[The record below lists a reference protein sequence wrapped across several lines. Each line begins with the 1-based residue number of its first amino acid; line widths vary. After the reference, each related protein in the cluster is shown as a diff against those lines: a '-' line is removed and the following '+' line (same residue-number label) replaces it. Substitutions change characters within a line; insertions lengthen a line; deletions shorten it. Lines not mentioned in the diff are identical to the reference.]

1 MKINLLIVC
10 LFVLVSKA
18 YSQCTLNV
26 TLSSSSQ
33 AICSGNSVTI
43 TANAS
48 SGTPA
53 YTYAWNTGETTSSI
67 TVNKPGTYSV
77 TVSDNSSCA
86 PVKQSITISSANTPP
101 APTAASTSTCPGGTA
116 TLTATA
122 PGGAYQWYDAAT
134 GGTLLGNGASYTTQP
149 LSSTT
154 TFYVQTSS
162 GQCTSARTAVTVSVV
177 STLNT
182 ASASVCTGS
191 PATLGAGGADTYQWF
206 DPNGTMVGT
215 GPNYTT
221 PPLSATTTY
230 SVIGTTNGCSSN
242 RTPVTATVTPAP
254 AAPTATGVSVCSGS
268 NATLKV
274 TSSVSGVVIDWFST
288 PSGGTSL
295 ITSPNYTTP
304 PLNATTT
311 YYVQATSGSGC
322 VSPRTAVTVT
332 VTSLPPDPTV
342 TGTTTC
348 SGSSATLTAS
358 GSGGNYQWFA
368 SATSSTPLS
377 TSNPYQTPVLNT
389 TSTFYVQSVNGSCR
403 SARVAVTVT
412 VSPKPPTPSAAGQVI
427 CSGSTAT
434 LTAKAQSGTFEWY
447 NAATGGTLLSS
458 NATYTTP
465 ALTANTTYYVQTVS
479 SGCTSSRTPVQV
491 QVLPVPPAPTASN
504 ATVCS
509 GNSATL
515 VASAAG
521 GGNFEWYDAPTGGTL
536 LASNQVFTTPPLTA
550 NTTYYVQ
557 NTSSNGCAGPRTAV
571 KVTVTPNP
579 TQPTVSGGTTICQ
592 GTTATLTASAPGGTI
607 QWFDAA
613 NGGNLLATG
622 NTYTTQP
629 LSATTTFYAQ
639 DTLGQ
644 CASSRAPVTVNVTP
658 TPTPAFQYS
667 SGTYCPASPDPTPVK
682 NVPGTF
688 SASPAGLT
696 IDPNTGKITI
706 ATSALGNYT
715 VSFNSTGTCASTTFA
730 KISIDTI
737 PNAQF
742 SYAGPYCQDGTNP
755 LPTFPV
761 GASAGT
767 FSAAPA
773 GLVFVS
779 TSTGEINL
787 AKSAPGTY
795 TVTNNIVA
803 SGSCPGNSSTNT
815 VTINQATTISA
826 GPNQTVGTGRPVQL
840 AGSFSGGPGVTVQW
854 SGGSGSFSNPTSPTA
869 IYTPAAGETSVT
881 LTLTSVNPPGPCGSK
896 SSTMKITIGSPPT
909 APTASG
915 TTICAGN
922 TATLA
927 ATAPGGIYQWYD
939 AATGGTLL
947 ATGAAYTTQPL
958 ITTTSFYVQTTIN
971 GVASNRTQVTVTV
984 NPVPAAPSA
993 KGDTVCLNNTATL
1006 TATGSA
1012 GTYQWYDAAV
1022 GGNLLSTGNSYTTPT
1037 LLSDTAYYVQ
1047 TTNNGC
1053 ISNRTKVS
1061 VKVNPV
1067 PSITSALTASTCSG
1081 TAINYTITSDIA
1093 ASYSWSRAAV
1103 AGISNAAVANSS
1115 VNPINETLINTTDTA
1130 INVAYA
1136 ITPVANGCT
1145 GSTASLVVTV
1155 YPTIVV
1161 TSPKSQTACNQIP
1174 VNYTIVFSY
1183 PPNAFSWSRGQ
1194 VNGISNPPVS
1204 NQADP
1209 SIEEQLNNT
1218 TTKPI
1223 VVDYVYT
1230 VNASNCPS
1238 PAFDLPVTVYPTAH
1252 ITSTNL
1258 IRLCSGTPLNY
1269 LITSDVDSVTFNWT
1283 RAAITG
1289 ISNPAKTN
1297 QTSAT
1302 IADTLI
1308 NTSSGAIGVIY
1319 NITPIVN
1326 GCSGAGFNLTVV
1338 VTPPSP
1344 NPKANSNSPVCL
1356 NSTIKL
1362 NADPVNG
1369 ATYTWTGPNG
1379 FTSNSINPTISNV
1392 TKANAGAYVLVM
1404 NSNGCPSLPD
1414 TVMVSVD
1421 DFPTADAGLNLVACQ
1436 SDTSVQLNGK
1446 IGGGT
1451 TTGVW
1456 STSGSGKF
1464 SPASNQLNA
1473 KYIFSAQDKTAGSV
1487 ILTLTSTSKDDCNF
1501 ASSKT
1506 TVTFQPLP
1514 TADAGPSQDVCNQVT
1529 SVQLNGKATFQSGVS
1544 WSTSGSGTFSPSAN
1558 VDAPLY
1564 LPSSPDIQ
1572 NGSVTLTYQATST
1585 ACSNASSQMTVRF
1598 IPPPT
1603 VNAGKVVYAIKG
1615 KPTVITPVVSDNNV
1629 QYLWSPNVSLNSD
1642 TIKDP
1647 TVTLLQDMTYTLK
1660 VTDVRG
1666 CVSEDQVLVK
1676 VVLPISPPNTFTPNG
1691 DGIND
1696 TWVIP
1701 DLNRYPG
1708 VTVDIFTRYGL
1719 KIYHSEG
1726 YGIPWD
1732 GTANGQQLPVG
1743 VYYYVINTRYKDER
1757 VAGYITIIR

>member
-26 TLSSSSQ
+26 TVSSSSQ

-43 TANAS
+43 TATAS

-134 GGTLLGNGASYTTQP
+134 GGTLLGNGATYTTQP
-149 LSSTT
+149 LTATT
-154 TFYVQTSS
+154 TYYVETSS
-162 GQCTSARTAVTVSVV
+162 GQCTSARTAVTVSIVN
-177 STLNT
+177 TLNT
-182 ASASVCTGS
+182 AGASVCSGNV
-191 PATLGAGGADTYQWF
+191 ATLSAGGATTYQWT
-206 DPNGTMVGT
+206 DGNGTVVGS
-215 GPNYTT
+215 GPTYTT
-221 PPLSATTTY
+221 PPLSASATY
-230 SVIGTTNGCSSN
+230 YVVGSGNGCTSP
-242 RTPVTATVTPAP
+242 RTPVTATVTPTP
-254 AAPTATGVSVCSGS
+254 QSPTAAGASVCSGS
-268 NATLKV
+268 TANLQV
-274 TSSVSGVVIDWFST
+274 TSSTSGLTIDWFST

-295 ITSPNYTTP
+295 ITSPYYTTP

-311 YYVQATSGSGC
+311 YYVQASSSNGC
-322 VSPRTAVTVT
+322 VSPRTAVTVN
-332 VTSLPPDPTV
+332 VTSQPSDPTV
-342 TGTTTC
+342 SGTTICAGT
-348 SGSSATLTAS
+348 SATLTAS
-358 GSGGNYQWFA
+358 GSGGNYQWFSSA
-368 SATSSTPLS
+368 SSSTPLS
-377 TSNPYQTPVLNT
+377 SANPDQTQVLNKT
-389 TSTFYVQSVNGSCR
+389 TTFYVQSVNGSCR

-412 VSPKPPTPSAAGQVI
+412 VNAAVPAPSAAGQVV
-427 CSGSTAT
+427 CSGSSAT
-434 LTAKAQSGTFEWY
+434 LTANAKSGSFEWY
-447 NAATGGTLLSS
+447 DAATGGTLLSS

-465 ALTANTTYYVQTVS
+465 PLTSNTAYYVQSVS
-479 SGCTSSRTPVQV
+479 ASGCASPRTAVQV
-491 QVLPVPPAPTASN
+491 SVLPLPSAPTSPN
-504 ATVCS
+504 TTVCS

-515 VASAAG
+515 VATASG

-536 LASNQVFTTPPLTA
+536 LSSNQAYTTPPLTG

-557 NTSSNGCAGPRTAV
+557 NTSSNGCASPRTAV
-571 KVTVTPNP
+571 TVTVTPDP
-579 TQPTVSGGTTICQ
+579 TQPTVSGGTTICE
-592 GTTATLTASAPGGTI
+592 GNTATLTASAPGGTI

-622 NTYTTQP
+622 NTYTTKP

-644 CASSRAPVTVNVTP
+644 CVSSRAPVTVNVTP

-715 VSFNSTGTCASTTFA
+715 VSFTSTGVCAGTTFA
-730 KISIDTI
+730 NIAIATA

-742 SYAGPYCQDGTNP
+742 SYSGPYCQDGANP
-755 LPTFPV
+755 LPVFPA

-767 FSAAPA
+767 FSAVPA
-773 GLVFVS
+773 GLVFAN

-787 AKSAPGTY
+787 AQSTPGTY
-795 TVTNNIVA
+795 TITNTITANGCA
-803 SGSCPGNSSTNT
+803 PGSATGT
-815 VTINQATTISA
+815 VTIDQATSVSA

-854 SGGSGSFSNPTSPTA
+854 SGGGGSFSNLTSPTA

-881 LTLTSVNPPGPCGSK
+881 LTLTTVNPPGPCGPK
-896 SSTMKITIGSPPT
+896 SSTVKITIGNPPAPPT
-909 APTASG
+909 AAGATVCSG
-915 TTICAGN
+915 S

-927 ATAPGGIYQWYD
+927 ATAPGGIYQWY
-939 AATGGTLL
+939 AASTGGTPLS
-947 ATGAAYTTQPL
+947 TGAAYTTQP
-958 ITTTSFYVQTTIN
+958 ITTTTSFYVQTTVN
-971 GVASNRTQVTVTV
+971 GIPSNRTQVTVTV
-984 NPVPAAPSA
+984 NPIPTAPVL
-993 KGDTVCLNNTATL
+993 KNDTICAGNVATL
-1006 TATGSA
+1006 TATGST
-1012 GTYQWYDAAV
+1012 GTYQWYDAPA
-1022 GGNLLSTGNSYTTPT
+1022 GGNLLSTNSTYTTPT
-1037 LLSDTAYYVQ
+1037 LLTDTSYYVQ
-1047 TTNNGC
+1047 TTVNNC
-1053 ISNRTKVS
+1053 VSSRTQVS
-1061 VKVNPV
+1061 IKVNPV
-1067 PSITSALTASTCSG
+1067 PSITSALIASTCSG
-1081 TAINYTITSDIA
+1081 TALNYTITSDIG

-1103 AGISNAAVANSS
+1103 PGISNAAATNQTA
-1115 VNPINETLINTTDTA
+1115 NPINETLINNADTA
-1130 INVAYA
+1130 INVTYVL
-1136 ITPVANGCT
+1136 TPTASNCT
-1145 GSTASLVVTV
+1145 GSSANLVVTV
-1155 YPTIVV
+1155 YPSIVI
-1161 TSPKSQTACNQIP
+1161 TSAKSQTACNQTP
-1174 VNYTIVFSY
+1174 VNYTIAFNY
-1183 PPNAFSWSRGQ
+1183 PPNSFSWSRGQ
-1194 VNGISNPPVS
+1194 VNGISNAAVS

-1209 SIEEQLNNT
+1209 VIQEQLNNT

-1223 VVDYVYT
+1223 VVDYIFNINT
-1230 VNASNCPS
+1230 SQCPI

-1252 ITSTNL
+1252 ITSAAVV
-1258 IRLCSGTPLNY
+1258 RLCSGTPLNY
-1269 LITSDVDSVTFNWT
+1269 LITSDVDSVTFQWT
-1283 RAAITG
+1283 RAAVAG

-1308 NTSSGAIGVIY
+1308 NTSSGAIGILY

-1326 GCSGAGFNLTVV
+1326 GCPGAGFNLTVV

-1356 NSTIKL
+1356 SSTIKL

-1421 DFPTADAGLNLVACQ
+1421 DFPQADAGPNLVACQ

-1487 ILTLTSTSKDDCNF
+1487 TLTLTSTSKDDCNF

-1514 TADAGPSQDVCNQVT
+1514 TADAGPGQDVCNQVT

-1564 LPSSPDIQ
+1564 LPSSSDIQ

-1585 ACSNASSQMTVRF
+1585 VCSNATSQMTVRF

-1615 KPTVITPVVSDNNV
+1615 KPTVITPVVSENNV
-1629 QYLWSPNVSLNSD
+1629 QYLWSPSVNLNSD
-1642 TIKDP
+1642 TVKDP

-1701 DLNRYPG
+1701 DLNRYPN

-1719 KIYHSEG
+1719 KVYHSEG
-1726 YGIPWD
+1726 YGVPWN
-1732 GTANGQQLPVG
+1732 GTADGRQLPVG

>member
-26 TLSSSSQ
+26 TLSSSSP

-53 YTYAWNTGETTSSI
+53 YTYAWNTGETTASI

-86 PVKQSITISSANTPP
+86 PVKQSITISSGNTPP
-101 APTAASTSTCPGGTA
+101 APTAANSSTCPGGTA

-134 GGTLLGNGASYTTQP
+134 GGTLLGNGATYTTQP
-149 LSSTT
+149 LTATT
-154 TFYVQTSS
+154 TYYVETSS
-162 GQCTSARTAVTVSVV
+162 GQCTSARTAVTVSIVN
-177 STLNT
+177 TLNT
-182 ASASVCTGS
+182 AGASVCSGNV
-191 PATLGAGGADTYQWF
+191 ATLSAGGATAYQWT
-206 DPNGTMVGT
+206 DSNGNVVGSGST
-215 GPNYTT
+215 YTT
-221 PPLSATTTY
+221 PPLSASATY
-230 SVIGTTNGCSSN
+230 YVVGSGNGCTSP
-242 RTPVTATVTPAP
+242 RTPVTATVTPTP
-254 AAPTATGVSVCSGS
+254 QSPTATGASVCSGS
-268 NATLKV
+268 TANLQV
-274 TSSVSGVVIDWFST
+274 TSSTSGLTIDWFST

-295 ITSPNYTTP
+295 ITSPYYTTP
-304 PLNATTT
+304 PLNVTTT
-311 YYVQATSGSGC
+311 YYVQASSSNGC
-322 VSPRTAVTVT
+322 VSPRTAVTVN
-332 VTSLPPDPTV
+332 VTSQPSDPTV
-342 TGTTTC
+342 SGMTICAGT
-348 SGSSATLTAS
+348 SATLTAS
-358 GSGGNYQWFA
+358 GSGGNYQWFSSA
-368 SATSSTPLS
+368 SSSTPLS
-377 TSNPYQTPVLNT
+377 SANPYQTPVLNKT
-389 TSTFYVQSVNGSCR
+389 TTFYVQSVNGACK
-403 SARVAVTVT
+403 SAQVAVTVT
-412 VSPKPPTPSAAGQVI
+412 VNAAVPAPSAAGQVV
-427 CSGSTAT
+427 CSGSSAT
-434 LTAKAQSGTFEWY
+434 LTANAKSGSFEWY
-447 NAATGGTLLSS
+447 DAATGGTLLSS

-465 ALTANTTYYVQTVS
+465 PLSSNTTYYVQSVS
-479 SGCTSSRTPVQV
+479 SGCASPRTAVQV
-491 QVLPVPPAPTASN
+491 SVLPLPSAPTSPN
-504 ATVCS
+504 TTVCS

-515 VASAAG
+515 VATASG

-536 LASNQVFTTPPLTA
+536 LSSNQAYTTPPLTA

-557 NTSSNGCAGPRTAV
+557 NTSSNGCASPRTAV
-571 KVTVTPNP
+571 TVTVTPDP
-579 TQPTVSGGTTICQ
+579 TQPTVSGGTTICE
-592 GTTATLTASAPGGTI
+592 GNTATLTASAPGGTI

-622 NTYTTQP
+622 NTYTTKP
-629 LSATTTFYAQ
+629 LPATTTFYAQ

-644 CASSRAPVTVNVTP
+644 CVSSRAPVTVNVTP

-706 ATSALGNYT
+706 ATSTLGNYT
-715 VSFNSTGTCASTTFA
+715 VSFTSTGVCAGTTFA
-730 KISIDTI
+730 NIAIATA

-742 SYAGPYCQDGTNP
+742 SYSGPYCQDGANP
-755 LPTFPV
+755 LPVFPA

-767 FSAAPA
+767 FSAVPA
-773 GLVFVS
+773 GLVFAN

-787 AKSAPGTY
+787 AQSTPGTY
-795 TVTNNIVA
+795 NITNTITANGCA
-803 SGSCPGNSSTNT
+803 PGSATGT
-815 VTINQATTISA
+815 VTIDQATSVSA
-826 GPNQTVGTGRPVQL
+826 GPNQTVGTGQPVQL

-854 SGGSGSFSNPTSPTA
+854 SGGAGLFSNPTSPTA

-881 LTLTSVNPPGPCGSK
+881 LTLTTVNPPGPCGPK
-896 SSTMKITIGSPPT
+896 SSTVKITIGNPPAPPT
-909 APTASG
+909 AAGATVCSG
-915 TTICAGN
+915 S

-927 ATAPGGIYQWYD
+927 ATAPGGIYQWYA
-939 AATGGTLL
+939 AATGGTPLS
-947 ATGAAYTTQPL
+947 TGAAYTTQP
-958 ITTTSFYVQTTIN
+958 ITTTTSFYVQTTVN
-971 GVASNRTQVTVTV
+971 GIPSNRTQVTVTV
-984 NPVPAAPSA
+984 NPIPTAPVL
-993 KGDTVCLNNTATL
+993 KNDTICAGNVATL
-1006 TATGSA
+1006 IATGST
-1012 GTYQWYDAAV
+1012 GTYQWYDAPA
-1022 GGNLLSTGNSYTTPT
+1022 GGNLLSTSSTYTTPA
-1037 LLSDTAYYVQ
+1037 LLTDTSYYVQ
-1047 TTNNGC
+1047 TTVNNC
-1053 ISNRTKVS
+1053 VSNRTRVS

-1067 PSITSALTASTCSG
+1067 PSITSALTASICSG
-1081 TAINYTITSDIA
+1081 TALNYTITSDIA

-1103 AGISNAAVANSS
+1103 PGISNAAATNQTA
-1115 VNPINETLINTTDTA
+1115 NPINETLINTADTA
-1130 INVAYA
+1130 INVTYVL
-1136 ITPVANGCT
+1136 TPTANSCAG
-1145 GSTASLVVTV
+1145 APANLVVTV
-1155 YPTIVV
+1155 YPSIVI
-1161 TSPKSQTACNQIP
+1161 TSAKRQTACNQTP
-1174 VNYTIVFSY
+1174 VNYTIAFNY
-1183 PPNAFSWSRGQ
+1183 PPNSFSWSRGQ
-1194 VNGISNPPVS
+1194 VNGISNAAVS

-1209 SIEEQLNNT
+1209 VIQEQLNNT

-1223 VVDYVYT
+1223 VVDYIFNINT
-1230 VNASNCPS
+1230 SQCPI
-1238 PAFDLPVTVYPTAH
+1238 PAFDLPITVNPTAH
-1252 ITSTNL
+1252 ITSTAVV
-1258 IRLCSGTPLNY
+1258 RLCSGTPLNY
-1269 LITSDVDSVTFNWT
+1269 LITSDVDSVTFQWT
-1283 RAAITG
+1283 RAAVAG

-1308 NTSSGAIGVIY
+1308 NTSSGAIGVVY
-1319 NITPIVN
+1319 NITPIIN
-1326 GCSGAGFNLTVV
+1326 GCPGAGFNLTVV

-1379 FTSNSINPTISNV
+1379 FTSTGINPTISNV

-1421 DFPTADAGLNLVACQ
+1421 DFPQADAGPNLVACQ

-1464 SPASNQLNA
+1464 LPASNQLDA
-1473 KYIFSAQDKTAGSV
+1473 KYIFSAQDKTAGNV
-1487 ILTLTSTSKDDCNF
+1487 TLTLTSTSKDDCNF
-1501 ASSKT
+1501 ASSTT

-1514 TADAGPSQDVCNQVT
+1514 TADAGPSQNVCNQVT
-1529 SVQLNGKATFQSGVS
+1529 SVQLSGKATFQSGVS

-1564 LPSSPDIQ
+1564 LPSSSDIQ

-1585 ACSNASSQMTVRF
+1585 VCSNATSQMTVRF

-1615 KPTVITPVVSDNNV
+1615 KPTVITPVVSENNV
-1629 QYLWSPNVSLNSD
+1629 QYLWSPSVNLNSD

-1660 VTDVRG
+1660 VTDIRG

-1701 DLNRYPG
+1701 DLNRYPN

-1719 KIYHSEG
+1719 KVYHSEG
-1726 YGIPWD
+1726 YGVPWD

>member
-1 MKINLLIVC
+1 
-10 LFVLVSKA
+10 
-18 YSQCTLNV
+18 
-26 TLSSSSQ
+26 
-33 AICSGNSVTI
+33 VTI
-43 TANAS
+43 TATAS

-53 YTYAWNTGETTSSI
+53 YTYAWNTGETTASI

-86 PVKQSITISSANTPP
+86 PVKQSITISSGNTPP
-101 APTAASTSTCPGGTA
+101 APTAANSSTCPGGTA

-134 GGTLLGNGASYTTQP
+134 GGTLLGNGATYTTQP
-149 LSSTT
+149 LTATT
-154 TFYVQTSS
+154 TYYVETSS
-162 GQCTSARTAVTVSVV
+162 GQCTSARTAVTVSIVN
-177 STLNT
+177 TLNT
-182 ASASVCTGS
+182 AGASVCSGNV
-191 PATLGAGGADTYQWF
+191 ATLSAGGATAYQWT
-206 DPNGTMVGT
+206 DANGNVVGS
-215 GPNYTT
+215 GPTYTT
-221 PPLSATTTY
+221 PPLSASATY
-230 SVIGTTNGCSSN
+230 YVVGSGNGCTSA
-242 RTPVTATVTPAP
+242 RTPVTATVTPTP
-254 AAPTATGVSVCSGS
+254 QSPTAAGASVCSGS
-268 NATLKV
+268 TANLQV
-274 TSSVSGVVIDWFST
+274 TSSTSGLTIDWFST

-295 ITSPNYTTP
+295 ITSPYYTTP
-304 PLNATTT
+304 PLNSTTT
-311 YYVQATSGSGC
+311 YYVQASSNGC

-332 VTSLPPDPTV
+332 VTSQPSDPTV
-342 TGTTTC
+342 SGTTICAGT
-348 SGSSATLTAS
+348 SATLTAS
-358 GSGGNYQWFA
+358 GSGGNYQWFSSA
-368 SATSSTPLS
+368 SSSTPLS
-377 TSNPYQTPVLNT
+377 SANPYQTPVLNKT
-389 TSTFYVQSVNGSCR
+389 TTFYVQSVNGACK

-412 VSPKPPTPSAAGQVI
+412 VNAAVPAPSAAGQVV
-427 CSGSTAT
+427 CSGSSAT
-434 LTAKAQSGTFEWY
+434 LTANAKSGSFEWY
-447 NAATGGTLLSS
+447 DAATGGTLLSS

-465 ALTANTTYYVQTVS
+465 PLSSNTTYYVQSVS
-479 SGCTSSRTPVQV
+479 SGCASPRTAVQV
-491 QVLPVPPAPTASN
+491 SVLPLPSAPTSPN
-504 ATVCS
+504 TTVCS

-515 VASAAG
+515 VATAAG

-536 LASNQVFTTPPLTA
+536 LSSSQAYTTQPLTA

-557 NTSSNGCAGPRTAV
+557 NTSSNGCASPRTAV
-571 KVTVTPNP
+571 TVTVTPDP
-579 TQPTVSGGTTICQ
+579 TQPTVSGGTTICE
-592 GTTATLTASAPGGTI
+592 GNTATLTASAPGGTI

-622 NTYTTQP
+622 NTYTTKP
-629 LSATTTFYAQ
+629 LPATTTFYAQ

-644 CASSRAPVTVNVTP
+644 CVSSRAPVTVNVTP

-706 ATSALGNYT
+706 ATSTLGNYT
-715 VSFNSTGTCASTTFA
+715 VSFTSTGVCAGTTFA
-730 KISIDTI
+730 KIAIATT

-742 SYAGPYCQDGTNP
+742 SYSGPYCQDGANP
-755 LPTFPV
+755 LPVFPA

-767 FSAAPA
+767 FSAVPA
-773 GLVFVS
+773 GLVFAN

-787 AKSAPGTY
+787 AQSTPGTY
-795 TVTNNIVA
+795 TITNTITANGCA
-803 SGSCPGNSSTNT
+803 PGSATGT
-815 VTINQATTISA
+815 VTIDQATTVSA

-854 SGGSGSFSNPTSPTA
+854 SGGGGSFSNLTSPTA

-881 LTLTSVNPPGPCGSK
+881 LTLTTVNPPGPCGPK
-896 SSTMKITIGSPPT
+896 SSTVKITIGNPPAPPT
-909 APTASG
+909 AAGATVCSG
-915 TTICAGN
+915 S

-927 ATAPGGIYQWYD
+927 ATAPGGIYQWYT
-939 AATGGTLL
+939 AATGDTVLS
-947 ATGAAYTTQPL
+947 TGAAYTTQP
-958 ITTTSFYVQTTIN
+958 ITTTTSFYVQTTVN
-971 GVASNRTQVTVTV
+971 GIPSNRTQVTVTV
-984 NPVPAAPSA
+984 NPIPTVPVL
-993 KGDTVCLNNTATL
+993 KNDTICAGNVATL
-1006 TATGSA
+1006 TATGST
-1012 GTYQWYDAAV
+1012 GTYQWYDAPV
-1022 GGNLLSTGNSYTTPT
+1022 GGNLLSTSSTYTTPA
-1037 LLSDTAYYVQ
+1037 LLTDTSYYVQ
-1047 TTNNGC
+1047 TTVNNC
-1053 ISNRTKVS
+1053 VSSRTQVS

-1081 TAINYTITSDIA
+1081 TALNYTITSDIA

-1103 AGISNAAVANSS
+1103 PGISNAAASNQTA
-1115 VNPINETLINTTDTA
+1115 NPINETLINTADTA
-1130 INVAYA
+1130 INVAYVL
-1136 ITPVANGCT
+1136 TPTANSCA
-1145 GSTASLVVTV
+1145 GSPANLVVTV
-1155 YPTIVV
+1155 YPSIVI
-1161 TSPKSQTACNQIP
+1161 TSAKSQTACNQTP
-1174 VNYTIVFSY
+1174 VNYTITFNY
-1183 PPNAFSWSRGQ
+1183 PPNSFSWSRAQ
-1194 VNGISNPPVS
+1194 VNGISNAAVS

-1209 SIEEQLNNT
+1209 VIQEQLNNT
-1218 TTKPI
+1218 TAKPI
-1223 VVDYVYT
+1223 VVDYIFNINT
-1230 VNASNCPS
+1230 SQCPI
-1238 PAFDLPVTVYPTAH
+1238 PAFDLPVTVNPTAH
-1252 ITSTNL
+1252 ITSTSVV
-1258 IRLCSGTPLNY
+1258 RLCSGTPLNY
-1269 LITSDVDSVTFNWT
+1269 LITSDVDSVTFQWT
-1283 RAAITG
+1283 RAAVAG

-1308 NTSSGAIGVIY
+1308 NTSSGAIGILY

-1326 GCSGAGFNLTVV
+1326 GCPGAGFNLTVV

-1379 FTSNSINPTISNV
+1379 FTSTGINPTISNV

-1421 DFPTADAGLNLVACQ
+1421 DFPTADAGANLVACQ

-1473 KYIFSAQDKTAGSV
+1473 KYVFSAQDKTAGSV
-1487 ILTLTSTSKDDCNF
+1487 VLTLTSTSKDDCNF

-1514 TADAGPSQDVCNQVT
+1514 TADAGPGQDVCNQVT

-1564 LPSSPDIQ
+1564 LPSSSDIQ

-1585 ACSNASSQMTVRF
+1585 VCSIASSQMRVRF

-1629 QYLWSPNVSLNSD
+1629 QYLWSPNINLNSD

-1647 TVTLLQDMTYTLK
+1647 TVTLTQDMTYTLK

-1676 VVLPISPPNTFTPNG
+1676 VVLPISAPNTFTPNG

-1719 KIYHSEG
+1719 KVYHSEG